1 MGVFDVGDNNCSSTG
16 KFFNDALGIFT
27 LGAISGPTEDEC
39 NKYKLNKIQEVNKVI
54 KDLNDTIQKQ
64 IVQPTNTMLK
74 SFKPVEKHGFR
85 NAAVASIEKT
95 NSVPQ
100 KQNESNISSFFS
112 KYGIIIIVI
121 IVLLFIMKK

>member
-1 MGVFDVGDNNCSSTG
+1 MGVFDVGNNNCSSTG

-39 NKYKLNKIQEVNKVI
+39 NKYKLNKILEVNKVI
-54 KDLNDTIQKQ
+54 KDLNDTIRKQ

-74 SFKPVEKHGFR
+74 SFKPVEKHGLR
-85 NAAVASIEKT
+85 NFIEKMDNT
-95 NSVPQ
+95 KVQQ
-100 KQNESNISSFFS
+100 KKNESNISSFFS
-112 KYGIIIIVI
+112 QYGIIIVI